1 MKYLKWHGLI
11 LLPDSVHQLINYGM
25 GHAGS
30 CPAWSKYI
38 SHIQYRTPKIA
49 LFHIQ
54 YLAQRIQELIT
65 YEAKNNFHELFEQLE
80 VMFDFEKMC
89 NFLGRPSFLGI

>member
-1 MKYLKWHGLI
+1 MPEKKMKYLKWHGLI

-30 CPAWSKYI
+30 CPAWSKTI
-38 SHIQYRTPKIA
+38 HIQYRTPKIA
-49 LFHIQ
+49 LFHTQ
-54 YLAQRIQELIT
+54 YPRT
-65 YEAKNNFHELFEQLE
+65 NYVSKNNFHEFFEELE

-89 NFLGRPSFLGI
+89 NYLGRPSFLGI